1 MIKAFLIAALSADG
15 FIARDSTAPSTAWT
29 SPEDKARFVSLTK
42 ASGICIM
49 GSKTWQTFGSRPL
62 KERLNIVYSR
72 RQFTD
77 LPAGVETT
85 NKTPAELLH
94 ELKDR
99 GFREVAICGGAS
111 IYTLFLKAG
120 LIDRLYIT
128 IEPVLFGRGIKLFE
142 EIPEVRLELIETERT
157 ATGTLFLTY
166 EVKK

>member
-1 MIKAFLIAALSADG
+1 MIKAFLIAAVSADG
-15 FIARDSTAPSTAWT
+15 FIARDPEASSTTWT
-29 SPEDKARFVSLTK
+29 SPEDKKRFVALTK
-42 ASGICIM
+42 AAGVCVM
-49 GSKTWQTFGSRPL
+49 GSKTWQTFGRQPL

-72 RQFTD
+72 QHFTD
-77 LPAGVETT
+77 LPVGVETT
-85 NKTPAELLH
+85 NKTPADLLREL
-94 ELKDR
+94 EDR

-111 IYTLFLKAG
+111 VYTLFLKAG

-166 EVKK
+166 EVKR